1 MITSGTE
8 LINLESGVNY
18 APTFVSTDK
27 RAGRTG
33 STTVGYW
40 QVGEDQQ
47 YGYARGPVFKIEFAD
62 LSGISTATHVKI
74 WGIDNKDDDAPI
86 YPITYFTSL
95 TSPALVEVYLKK
107 FEFCNLGGTLV
118 PETDYLVVGYKKR
131 VLPLAW

>member
-8 LINLESGVNY
+8 LINLEHGVNY

-27 RAGRTG
+27 RAGRTER
-33 STTVGYW
+33 TTIGYW

-47 YGYARGPVFKIEFAD
+47 YGHARGPIFKIEFAD
-62 LSGISTATHVKI
+62 LSSISTATHVKI

-86 YPITYFTSL
+86 YPIAYFTSL

-107 FEFCNLGGTLV
+107 FEFCDSDGTPV
-118 PETDYLVVGYKKR
+118 IETDYLVVGYKKR
-131 VLPLAW
+131 VLPIAW